1 MDMRR
6 GRFALAILPLLAGAP
21 ASAQDVGLELGTV
34 PSAVV
39 LEDLDGKA
47 VNLGQWVGRRPV
59 LIEFWAEWCEQ
70 CEALAPRLQAAA
82 RRYAGKAEVLVVAVA
97 VNQSKRS
104 VRRHAERHAMPGRL
118 LWDTSGRAT
127 RAYQAPTTSYTVALD
142 ARGRVVYTG
151 VGADQD
157 LDAALAKAVAAR

>member
-1 MDMRR
+1 MHLRR
-6 GRFALAILPLLAGAP
+6 FRHALAFLPLLVAVP
-21 ASAQDVGLELGTV
+21 ASAQDVGLELGTT
-34 PSAVV
+34 PPAVV
-39 LEDLDGKA
+39 LEDLEGKA
-47 VNLGQWVGRRPV
+47 VNLGLWVGRRPV

-70 CEALAPRLQAAA
+70 CEALSPRLRAAA
-82 RRYAGKAEVLVVAVA
+82 ARYAGKADVLVVAVA

-104 VRRHAERHAMPGRL
+104 VRRHVEQHPLPGRL

-127 RAYQAPTTSYTVALD
+127 RAFQAPTTSYTVALD

-157 LDAALAKAVAAR
+157 LDAALAKAVAVR